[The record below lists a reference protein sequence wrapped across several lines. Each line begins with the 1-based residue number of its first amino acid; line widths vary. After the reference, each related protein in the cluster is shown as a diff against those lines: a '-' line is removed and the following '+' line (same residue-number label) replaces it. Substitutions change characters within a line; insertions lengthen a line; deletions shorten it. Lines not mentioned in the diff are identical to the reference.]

1 MKKRRYIINLFA
13 AAALLVGCSESLE
26 DTYSDFAG
34 DGKIHYVAKCS
45 EVHVS
50 PRWEGLVLEW
60 QNGTDAT
67 IDKVKV
73 VWTLEDQKDSILL
86 PNTTT
91 SFELKNL
98 VNGTYRFDVCAVDTD
113 GNKSL
118 LETTYG
124 RPYTREHEVMLAFS
138 RGVVKPYFLNNKLI
152 FFSDQWNENIKEM
165 VLKYKD
171 PDGVQKEYVFNKE
184 TSYNTLV
191 TIDDVSMNPK
201 DTVYVYRK
209 GKLEDCPDI
218 IEFDPVAISRKKNYS
233 AGFVNAIHRRYGY
246 TTDTKEQEE
255 EFEKFIEKV
264 TELEF
269 DYDIETFEDVLY
281 CPKLEKIVFGKNRY
295 LKKSIRYPGY
305 PYTPSKV
312 LGPIEKSIQVLNKAH
327 EPGILNLAVQCYS
340 GNEPHYFKSAPWEP
354 GALTYM
360 EDMGYS
366 ELPDLEIIDA
376 DAFEEYDGH
385 KITCTPADSFADFDL
400 LLDDDPSTKWEATT
414 SVEPRTHE
422 MQMKLKI
429 PTEIRGVKVSHYLFD
444 GNDARAPYLAPPRI
458 TIQTSVDG
466 ANWENVTYLDVN
478 TLGYGGGEVT
488 LLPIAGGSRLV
499 EYIKFSV
506 RDMINP
512 GKVWSI
518 SLGDVVLYK

>member
-1 MKKRRYIINLFA
+1 MKKRRYIINLFT

-73 VWTLEDQKDSILL
+73 VWTFEDQKDSTLL

-98 VNGTYRFDVCAVDTD
+98 VNGTYRFDVCTMDAD

-118 LETTYG
+118 PETTYG

-138 RGVVKPYFLNNKLI
+138 RGVVKPYFLKNKLI
-152 FFSDQWNENIKEM
+152 FFSDQWNENIEEM
-165 VLKYKD
+165 ILKYKD
-171 PDGVQKEYVFNKE
+171 SNGVQKEYVFDKE
-184 TSYNTLV
+184 TSYSTLV
-191 TIDDVSMNPK
+191 TIDDVSMNPA
-201 DTVYVYRK
+201 DTVYVFRK

-233 AGFVNAIHRRYGY
+233 AGFVNAIYRRYGY

-255 EFEKFIEKV
+255 KFEKFIEEV
-264 TELEF
+264 EELEF

-281 CPKLEKIVFGKNRY
+281 CPSLKKIVFGKNRY
-295 LKKSIRYPGY
+295 LKSGR

-312 LGPIEKSIQVLNKAH
+312 LGPIEKSVQVLNKAH
-327 EPGILNLAVQCYS
+327 ESDVLNLIVECYCGFDS
-340 GNEPHYFKSAPWEP
+340 HYFQFGNW
-354 GALTYM
+354 GDDALPYM
-360 EDMGYS
+360 KDMGFS
-366 ELPDLEIIDA
+366 QLPDLDIISA
-376 DAFEEYDGH
+376 DAFER
-385 KITCTPADSFADFDL
+385 ISCTPIDSYADLDF
-400 LLDDDPSTKWEATT
+400 LLDDDPNKKWLASS

-422 MQMKLKI
+422 IQMVL
-429 PTEIRGVKVSHYLFD
+429 TEPMEISGVKVSQYLFD
-444 GNDARAPYLAPPRI
+444 NWDKQAPYRVPSRI
-458 TIQTSVDG
+458 TMQTSVDG
-466 ANWENVTYLDVN
+466 ANWKNVTYLEAN

-488 LLPIAGGSRLV
+488 LLPIAEGHRLV
-499 EYIKFSV
+499 QYIKFSV
-506 RDMINP
+506 RDMVDP
-512 GKVWSI
+512 GKVWTV